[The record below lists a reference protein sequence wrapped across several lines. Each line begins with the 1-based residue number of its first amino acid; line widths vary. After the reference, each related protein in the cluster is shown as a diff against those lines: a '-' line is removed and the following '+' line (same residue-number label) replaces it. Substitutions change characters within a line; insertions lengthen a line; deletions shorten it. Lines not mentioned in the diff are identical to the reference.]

1 MVAGS
6 YQKENSLWS
15 GLWGVLKFVFFK
27 GFQKAFAL
35 LRGEKKRAQY
45 RYSTS
50 CWSFRCL
57 YFLCKVFLSD
67 FFFCICICGV
77 GTLFSVMYMYVCT
90 LLAFTAP
97 SLTSQELCLTFSTAK
112 MSKTNW
118 LGPICYSWILQNRV
132 HLCQLGMK
140 HAHQCSDRF

>member
-67 FFFCICICGV
+67 FFFLHLHLWCRNPFLSNVRVCMHFASIHCP
-77 GTLFSVMYMYVCT
+77 FSDLRGAVPYFQYCQNEQNQLAGPN
-90 LLAFTAP
+90 LLLLDLAEQGAFVSAGYETC
-97 SLTSQELCLTFSTAK
+97 SLVQ
-112 MSKTNW
+112 
-118 LGPICYSWILQNRV
+118 
-132 HLCQLGMK
+132 
-140 HAHQCSDRF
+140 